1 MAAHFGD
8 AARQG
13 TACSLQHP
21 SRNPQRLQHMS
32 PMTGSGRD
40 YWRRLQELAD
50 RPEFAEIVEREAP
63 RFRAALDGL
72 DRRRFLQIMAAP
84 MVLAALSGCGQEA
97 DPRQIVPFVEQ
108 PP

>member
-1 MAAHFGD
+1 
-8 AARQG
+8 
-13 TACSLQHP
+13 
-21 SRNPQRLQHMS
+21 MS
-32 PMTGSGRD
+32 PMSGSGRN

-50 RPEFAEIVEREAP
+50 SPEFAEIVEREIP

-97 DPRQIVPFVEQ
+97 DPQADRALCRAAPRPRAVGGAVLHDRVYQRRLCR
-108 PP
+108 